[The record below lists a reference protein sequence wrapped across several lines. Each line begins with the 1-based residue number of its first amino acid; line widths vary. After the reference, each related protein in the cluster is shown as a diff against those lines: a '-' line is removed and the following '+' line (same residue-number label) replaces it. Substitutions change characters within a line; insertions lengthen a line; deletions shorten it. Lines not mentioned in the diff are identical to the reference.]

1 MRIISRSEWGARH
14 GDGFAPAPLPASE
27 VWLHHSVTVAPDLVP
42 PFDDEYAAMRTL
54 ERIGQDRFGG
64 GISYTWA
71 AMPSGRIY
79 QGHSVD
85 RRGAHTGGRNS
96 IARAVVLVG
105 NYENQ
110 VTTAAQREAVVDLL
124 THAREQGWIRQ
135 ARLDGGHRDAPG
147 AATACPG
154 RHGMAAIG
162 DINRRAAEE
171 DDMPSVDEIWG
182 HLVRNLD
189 GHDVRVDQVVVAT
202 EVRVAELQKEMDELK
217 KLVDEM
223 RGRELKTER
232 RKRRSSD
239 ADPDSSRRR

>member
-1 MRIISRSEWGARH
+1 MKIISRGEWGARY

-42 PFDDEYAAMRTL
+42 PFDDEYVAMRTL
-54 ERIGQDRFGG
+54 ERIGQERFGG

-79 QGHSVD
+79 QGHSVG
-85 RRGAHTGGRNS
+85 RRGAHTRGRNS

-105 NYENQ
+105 NYEDR
-110 VTTAAQREAVVDLL
+110 VTTDAQREGVADLL
-124 THAREQGWIRQ
+124 RHAHEQGWIKQ

-154 RHGMAAIG
+154 RHGMAAIA
-162 DINRRAAEE
+162 DINRRAASEE

-182 HLVRNLD
+182 HKVRNLNGD
-189 GHDVRVDQVVVAT
+189 DVRVDQVVVAT
-202 EVRVAELQKEMDELK
+202 EVRVAELQKEMDALK
-217 KLVDEM
+217 KLVDEL
-223 RGRELKTER
+223 RRTRPTADR
-232 RKRRSSD
+232 RKRRSS
-239 ADPDSSRRR
+239 